1 MTHEITLNFTDAT
14 VPRTITGDVL
24 SIWYRNFTTR
34 RALARMDTERLSD
47 IGLTEAQRVS
57 ETAKPFWL

>member
-1 MTHEITLNFTDAT
+1 MTHETTLLFIDAT

-47 IGLTEAQRVS
+47 IGLTEAKRVS

>member
-1 MTHEITLNFTDAT
+1 MTHEITLHLTDAT
-14 VPRTITGDVL
+14 VARTTTGDVL
-24 SIWYRNFTTR
+24 SIWYRNFSTR
-34 RALARMDTERLSD
+34 RVLARMDTERLSD

>member
-1 MTHEITLNFTDAT
+1 MTYEITLHFTDAT

-24 SIWYRNFTTR
+24 WIWYRNFATR
-34 RALARMDTERLSD
+34 RILAGMDTERLSD

>member
-1 MTHEITLNFTDAT
+1 MTHEIALHFADTT
-14 VPRTITGDVL
+14 VPQTITGDVL

-34 RALARMDTERLSD
+34 RVLARMNPERLSD

-57 ETAKPFWL
+57 ETAKPFWR